1 MADQDDLRFTMEL
14 KDEFTEVF
22 NKIKDT
28 VSETVPKLKADLGGL
43 SKTLA
48 VIGGA
53 AAIGGVVYGAW
64 TMFKN
69 KIADVT
75 KEAEALQSTLAN
87 ILGSKGAAKNVLD
100 QLANSDLTK
109 VFKIKEID
117 EGYTNLANHG
127 LKATLAQMTAIG
139 DLSAGTGKDFGSVID
154 AILKGG
160 EGKIMALQNLGINV
174 VKNKGTKTTSAD
186 GLELSNGFEVKGK
199 KTKSKI
205 DDLTLSFRGQTTTIK
220 NNAAAIQQYLLNLGM
235 IPGVQGSMA
244 RSADTV
250 TASEN
255 NLNNQISKLWEN
267 LGERF
272 NPGVVENKNLLSKW
286 IGTINQWIA
295 IPTSEKI
302 QDEVVKLQGLKA
314 QLGFTN
320 TTEAERR
327 KILQQ
332 VKDIQPD
339 IVDGTKS
346 EKEQLDSLT
355 DSLDKYIG
363 KRREQIALEQLKEAN
378 LGDVTSFKEAQNLQ
392 LKSQG
397 QADAAVGMAQ
407 ALGLDISGMT
417 QGQAQ
422 MAAKDF
428 LKKRI
433 ASGKET
439 NRKVV
444 NIGSAGVGGAG
455 QGEIQSDERNALRM
469 LERAFNENNKASED
483 AAKALPGY
491 QQYLKAQEAIKKL
504 LPGQASPLDA
514 IAGKDSGIK
523 TTSIDKGG
531 IASVNGGGQIKNIT
545 INIQNLVNGGVNVH
559 STTLKE
565 GVSKAKDIVVE
576 GLLTAVN
583 DANLVAN

>member
-1 MADQDDLRFTMEL
+1 MADDDDLRFTMEL

-28 VSETVPKLKADLGGL
+28 VAESVPKIKASIGGL
-43 SKTLA
+43 GKALA
-48 VIGGA
+48 VVGGGLAIGGA
-53 AAIGGVVYGAW
+53 VYGAW

-75 KEAEALQSTLAN
+75 KEAEKLENTLGN
-87 ILGSKGAAKNVLD
+87 ILGSKGAARNVI
-100 QLANSDLTK
+100 QELANSDLTK

-117 EGYTNLANHG
+117 EGYTTLANHG
-127 LKATLAQMTAIG
+127 LKATLGQMKAIG
-139 DLSAGTGKDFGSVID
+139 DLSAGTGKDFNQVID
-154 AILKGG
+154 AIISGG
-160 EGKIMALQNLGINV
+160 EGKIQGLQNLGIGV
-174 VKNKGTKTTSAD
+174 VKNK
-186 GLELSNGFEVKGK
+186 NK
-199 KTKSKI
+199 KEGI
-205 DDLTLSFRGQTTTIK
+205 DNLTLSFRGQTETIQ
-220 NNAAAIQQYLLNLGM
+220 NNSKAIQDYLLKLGT

-244 RSADTV
+244 RSTDTV

-255 NLNNQISKLWEN
+255 NLNNQISKIWEN

-272 NPGVVENKNLLSKW
+272 NPSVVESKNTLSKW
-286 IGTINQWIA
+286 IGTINSWIA
-295 IPTSEKI
+295 IPTSQKI
-302 QDEVVKLQGLKA
+302 EEEVVKLQGLKA
-314 QLGFTN
+314 QLTFTN
-320 TTEAERR
+320 TSEADRK

-378 LGDVTSFKEAQNLQ
+378 LNDVTSFKEAQALQ

-397 QADAAVGMAQ
+397 KADAAVGMAQ

-428 LKKRI
+428 LTKRI
-433 ASGKET
+433 ASGQET

-444 NIGSAGVGGAG
+444 NLGSGGVGGAG
-455 QGEIQSDERNALRM
+455 HAEIQSDERRGLKM
-469 LERAFNENNKASED
+469 LEKALVENQKATDEANKA
-483 AAKALPGY
+483 APGY
-491 QQYLKAQEAIKKL
+491 QQYLKAQQAIKKL
-504 LPGQASPLDA
+504 LPGQGSPLDSV
-514 IAGKDSGIK
+514 AGTDAKGGVTNTK
-523 TTSIDKGG
+523 TSIDKGG
-531 IASVNGGGQIKNIT
+531 IASVHGGGQIKNIT
-545 INIQNLVNGGVNVH
+545 INIQNLVSGGVNLQT
-559 STTLKE
+559 TTLKE

-583 DANLVAN
+583 DANLVGN